1 MKYMVEMC
9 RQLGVHTLAEGVET
23 AEQYEFLSEIDCEMV
38 QGFYMF
44 KPEPVEMA
52 IFKSQNVGSMV
63 PIETQNERSEMCKK
77 WIETSRP

>member
-1 MKYMVEMC
+1 MKYMVKMC

-63 PIETQNERSEMCKK
+63 PVETQNERSEMCKR
-77 WIETSRP
+77 WIEASRP